1 MCDDLTRDQAGRREN
16 SFQQPVGSSGSAE
29 SGQILPSAILDTNDE
44 LTNLYKT
51 ISRKQILSKV
61 QCSSFSGS
69 HPHHPHPHHHLHH
82 HQQQA
87 QSPENSRDSR

>member
-1 MCDDLTRDQAGRREN
+1 MPRDQAGRREN
-16 SFQQPVGSSGSAE
+16 SFQQPLGSSGSVE
-29 SGQILPSAILDTNDE
+29 GGGQILPSAVLDTNDE

-69 HPHHPHPHHHLHH
+69 HHHLHH
-82 HQQQA
+82 QQEQQA

>member
-1 MCDDLTRDQAGRREN
+1 MEG
-16 SFQQPVGSSGSAE
+16 G
-29 SGQILPSAILDTNDE
+29 GQILPSAVLDTNDE

-61 QCSSFSGS
+61 QCSSFSAS
-69 HPHHPHPHHHLHH
+69 HHHPHHLHQQ
-82 HQQQA
+82 QQQA

>member
-1 MCDDLTRDQAGRREN
+1 ME
-16 SFQQPVGSSGSAE
+16 SG
-29 SGQILPSAILDTNDE
+29 GQILPSAILDTNDE

-69 HPHHPHPHHHLHH
+69 HHHHHPHLHQ
-82 HQQQA
+82 QQQA

>member
-1 MCDDLTRDQAGRREN
+1 MPRDQAGRREN
-16 SFQQPVGSSGSAE
+16 SFQQSLGGSGSVE
-29 SGQILPSAILDTNDE
+29 GGGQILPSAVLDTNDE

-69 HPHHPHPHHHLHH
+69 HHHPHHLHH
-82 HQQQA
+82 QQQQQA

>member
-1 MCDDLTRDQAGRREN
+1 MCDDLPRDQAGRREN
-16 SFQQPVGSSGSAE
+16 SFQQPAGSSGSAE

-69 HPHHPHPHHHLHH
+69 HHHQHHLHQ
-82 HQQQA
+82 QQQA

>member
-1 MCDDLTRDQAGRREN
+1 ME
-16 SFQQPVGSSGSAE
+16 SG
-29 SGQILPSAILDTNDE
+29 GQILPSAILDTNDE

-69 HPHHPHPHHHLHH
+69 HHNHHPHHLHPH
-82 HQQQA
+82 QQQQA